1 MSADIVRDVLKSGP
15 AAEAYAWLRHVKRR
29 LRNEPVAGPLVPT
42 DTLLGAEEL
51 RRLVPQLPDHARLLY
66 SLGLQYLKQDQP
78 EDMPKALACLR
89 SSETL
94 GFESPDRVALFKA
107 VIAAKCG
114 RAEEAQRHLFSLVTY
129 ELTADENALREQ
141 VLQNRVERLV
151 TVPAVVSREEV
162 EDGVKSVLMIGDTAA
177 RTAGWFADARYL
189 LAEPDVTGLSLQA
202 AAGLGLEFEAVVGP
216 AGMRGSAEAAGIL
229 FSRWRDLC

>member
-1 MSADIVRDVLKSGP
+1 MSADILRDVLKSGP
-15 AAEAYAWLRHVKRR
+15 MAEIYARLRHVKRR
-29 LRNEPVAGPLVPT
+29 LRNEPVAGPLVPA

-51 RRLVPQLPDHARLLY
+51 RCSVPQLPDLARLLY

-94 GFESPDRVALFKA
+94 GFESPDRIALHKA
-107 VIAAKCG
+107 LIAAKCG
-114 RAEEAQRHLFSLVTY
+114 CSEEAQRYLLPLVAY

-141 VLQNRVERLV
+141 VEQNRVERLV
-151 TVPAVVSREEV
+151 TVPSAVSREEAA
-162 EDGVKSVLMIGDTAA
+162 DDIQSVLVIGDAAA

-189 LAEPDVTGLSLQA
+189 LADPDVTGLSLQA
-202 AAGLGLEFEAVVGP
+202 VAGLGLEFEAALGP
-216 AGMRGSAEAAGIL
+216 AGMRGLAEASGII
-229 FSRWRDLC
+229 FSRWRDIC

>member
-1 MSADIVRDVLKSGP
+1 MSADILRDVLKSGP
-15 AAEAYAWLRHVKRR
+15 MAEVYARLRHVKRR
-29 LRNEPVAGPLVPT
+29 LRNEPVAGPLVTT
-42 DTLLGAEEL
+42 DTLLGMEEL

-94 GFESPDRVALFKA
+94 GFESPDRIALHKA
-107 VIAAKCG
+107 LIAAKCG
-114 RAEEAQRHLFSLVTY
+114 CSEEAQRYLLPLVAY

-151 TVPAVVSREEV
+151 TVPSAVSREEAA
-162 EDGVKSVLMIGDTAA
+162 DDIQSVLVIGDTAA
-177 RTAGWFADARYL
+177 CTAGWFADARYL
-189 LAEPDVTGLSLQA
+189 LADPDVTGLSLQA
-202 AAGLGLEFEAVVGP
+202 VVGLGLKFEAALGP
-216 AGMRGSAEAAGIL
+216 AGMRGPAVSAGIK
-229 FSRWRDLC
+229 FSQWRDLC